1 MDFSWYLVGN
11 RSFYKMGDFIKKNLV
26 SIVLFLLTALGG
38 VVWTW
43 IQKGAEAEFKDK
55 VSTILEEAIESK
67 DFMDKVMKS
76 DYMTE
81 YKVIQQKKMVTVMM
95 NSNDSTR
102 VKFSAKLS
110 AKTGLTVDALIDSL
124 ANRVHEKTLT
134 ERDVV
139 RLIRQYN
146 RQLVRL

>member
-1 MDFSWYLVGN
+1 MEFL
-11 RSFYKMGDFIKKNLV
+11 KKNIV
-26 SIVLFLLTALGG
+26 SIALFLLTAIGG
-38 VVWTW
+38 TVWAW
-43 IQKGAEAEFKDK
+43 IQKGAEVEFKEK
-55 VSTILEEAIESK
+55 VSNVLEEAIQSK
-67 DFMDKVMKS
+67 DFMDKVMES

-81 YKVIQQKKMVTVMM
+81 YKIIQQRKMVTVMM
-95 NSNDSTR
+95 NSNDSAR

-124 ANRVHEKTLT
+124 SNRVHEKNLT

>member
-1 MDFSWYLVGN
+1 MEFL
-11 RSFYKMGDFIKKNLV
+11 KKNIV
-26 SIVLFLLTALGG
+26 SIALFLLTAIGG
-38 VVWTW
+38 TVWAW
-43 IQKGAEAEFKDK
+43 IQKGAEVEFKEK
-55 VSTILEEAIESK
+55 VSNVLEDAIQSK

-76 DYMTE
+76 DYMKE
-81 YKVIQQKKMVTVMM
+81 YKIIQQRKMVTVMM
-95 NSNDSTR
+95 NSNDSAR

-124 ANRVHEKTLT
+124 SNRVHEKNLT

-146 RQLVRL
+146 RQLISL